1 MTDFNPENY
10 KRITTI
16 GQIRELSE
24 DDFVYRTRGEKN
36 QYFTLQGALLYCIM
50 QKNQTRKTIP
60 QRSLIEC
67 HWTTITTYQKIGC
80 LNLRFTKNV
89 IASHKRDKI

>member
-24 DDFVYRTRGEKN
+24 DDFVYRTRGEKEPILHS
-36 QYFTLQGALLYCIM
+36 TRCGSVLYHAKRPDE
-50 QKNQTRKTIP
+50 KNHSAEESNGMPLDHYYHIP
-60 QRSLIEC
+60 KDKLSEFAI
-67 HWTTITTYQKIGC
+67 
-80 LNLRFTKNV
+80 
-89 IASHKRDKI
+89 HKKCYCVS